1 MELDSLKWMSIL
13 SHAMVVGTL
22 RRVMFLIAMEDEV
35 VGIFMWI
42 YASNT
47 FSVSMLKQVI
57 YASNTFTVS
66 MLKHL
71 YGLAGGE
78 RRRVGMEAGEDLADD
93 MVQSVR
99 LVSCRRISPEV
110 QTDLMISLFLAS
122 L

>member
-13 SHAMVVGTL
+13 SHAMVVGSL
-22 RRVMFLIAMEDEV
+22 RRVMFLIVMEDEV

-71 YGLAGGE
+71 CGLAGGE
-78 RRRVGMEAGEDLADD
+78 RRRLGTEAEGGLGG
-93 MVQSVR
+93 R
-99 LVSCRRISPEV
+99 YGRVSSSCLLSTYFPRGI
-110 QTDLMISLFLAS
+110 D
-122 L
+122 